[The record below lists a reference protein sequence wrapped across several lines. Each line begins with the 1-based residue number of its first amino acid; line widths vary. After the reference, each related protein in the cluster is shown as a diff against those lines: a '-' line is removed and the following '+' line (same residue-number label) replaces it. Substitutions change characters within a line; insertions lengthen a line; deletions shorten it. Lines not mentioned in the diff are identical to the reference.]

1 VQQDALPNAQSSP
14 GLGVVRGEPCQHDN
28 APNPVWLLPP
38 RSERQCRRG
47 AENRDEFASSHG
59 HPTPGTGPIAVRF
72 LRIVVLA
79 VAAPLYLDAHPTSA
93 ASESPP
99 SVLSIAVDGLSQG
112 CKRGTLAQD

>member
-1 VQQDALPNAQSSP
+1 MRSRPRMKRFCGRRTPNRSSSDFRNWFIASFESAERRVSNRSNSSRVAEIAQ
-14 GLGVVRGEPCQHDN
+14 LR
-28 APNPVWLLPP
+28 LT
-38 RSERQCRRG
+38 R
-47 AENRDEFASSHG
+47 
-59 HPTPGTGPIAVRF
+59 TGPIAVRF

-112 CKRGTLAQD
+112 CERGTLAQD